1 MGLVCSA
8 SSFGSIWLVKAL
20 AESELAQLAGV
31 SLGRLEQLV
40 RLGILSPQQ
49 DGSLRPSDVQIIR
62 IVEALEGAGIT
73 AKQIS
78 ELIRAGEFS
87 FRLTEV
93 AFPEPPTLSSKT
105 LEQAAAELAIPVE
118 LVQRRYAASGLPRP
132 GASDAVRNDDLE
144 ALQMMAMIYNTLGG
158 NEAATVEPNR
168 HLGENLRRIA
178 ESQVR
183 FFKSYLEQPMLDSG
197 MPLGQVLDTI
207 SEYSATFIPASISG
221 VNWLYKR
228 HLEHFI
234 MQEIIEL
241 AEAALE
247 KCEMAPRRS
256 AKPPGIAFLDL
267 TSYTSLTEER
277 GDEAAADLATRLSDL
292 VRDASQAHGGYPVK
306 FLGDGVMF
314 YFPDPAGAVLCGL
327 ELVDQVP
334 RLELP
339 PARMGVAAGP
349 VVFRD
354 GDYFGRTVNTAA
366 RITDYARP
374 GEVLVS
380 EDVATLVSPEG
391 ISYVTVGPVS
401 LKGLSH
407 PTTLHLAVRD
417 N

>member
-1 MGLVCSA
+1 
-8 SSFGSIWLVKAL
+8 VKTL
-20 AESELAQLAGV
+20 SEPELAQLAGV
-31 SLGRLEQLV
+31 SLGRLEQLG
-40 RLGILSPQQ
+40 RLRILSRQQ
-49 DGSLRPSDVQIIR
+49 GGSFRPSDVQIVR
-62 IVEALEGAGIT
+62 IVEALEEAGIT
-73 AKQIS
+73 AEQIS
-78 ELIRAGEFS
+78 ELIRVGEFS

-93 AFPEPPTLSSKT
+93 AFPEPPTFSSKT
-105 LEQAAAELAIPVE
+105 LEEVAADLAIPVE

-132 GASDAVRNDDLE
+132 AASDPVRNDDLE
-144 ALQMMAMIYNTLGG
+144 GLQMVAIIYNALGG

-207 SEYSATFIPASISG
+207 SEYSATFIPASIHG

-241 AEAALE
+241 TEAALE
-247 KCEMAPRRS
+247 KCEMVPRR
-256 AKPPGIAFLDL
+256 AANPPAIAFLDL

-277 GDEAAADLATRLSDL
+277 GDEAAADLATRLSDV
-292 VRDASQAHGGYPVK
+292 VRDASQARGGYPVK

-314 YFPDPAGAVLCGL
+314 YFPNPAGAVLCGL

-366 RITDYARP
+366 RISDYARP

-380 EDVATLVSPEG
+380 EDVAALAMPEG
-391 ISYVTVGPVS
+391 VSYVAVGPVS
-401 LKGLSH
+401 LKGLTHSI
-407 PTTLHLAVRD
+407 TLHLAMRG